1 MRFELLMA
9 LSFSNIVFFLNFFK
23 ISHAINTMLYLC
35 SISALLATIGMIYLN
50 PTFQR
55 DRAQKHYRVALPL
68 FAFNLGMIGWHFLPV
83 YLFRKRQ
90 TLRQLVEPRIIAGAL
105 MMWVIYFMV
114 MRKKNIDWLYSLSP
128 TQWFVLCAVL
138 LVLYA
143 SLHVLLSR
151 V

>member
-23 ISHAINTMLYLC
+23 INHAINTMLYLA
-35 SISALLATIGMIYLN
+35 SISALLATIGMLYLN

-55 DRAQKHYRVALPL
+55 DRAQKHYQVALPL
-68 FAFNLGMIGWHFLPV
+68 LAFNVGLIGWHALPV

-114 MRKKNIDWLYSLSP
+114 MSKKNIDWLYSLSP
-128 TQWFVLCAVL
+128 THWVILCAAL
-138 LVLYA
+138 LVLYG
-143 SLHVLLSR
+143 SIHVFLSR